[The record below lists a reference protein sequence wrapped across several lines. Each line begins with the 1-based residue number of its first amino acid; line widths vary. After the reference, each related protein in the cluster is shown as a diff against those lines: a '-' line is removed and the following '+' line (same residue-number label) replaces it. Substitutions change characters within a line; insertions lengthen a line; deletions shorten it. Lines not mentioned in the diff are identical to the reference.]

1 MPPRAF
7 RTTSP
12 YAKGIVSKAT
22 YGENPGAPYDS
33 KAKREWHSR
42 WSDTFQ
48 RTVKCAHC
56 PDWPGVTGDGP
67 TTREALAEH
76 RLIHHYQENP

>member
-7 RTTSP
+7 DISSP
-12 YAKGIVSKAT
+12 FARGLTGVKIDRRFEG
-22 YGENPGAPYDS
+22 NPGAPRDN
-33 KAKREWHSR
+33 KALRDWHAK
-42 WSDTFQ
+42 WSDSFE
-48 RTVKCAHC
+48 RTVRCAKC

-76 RLIHHYQENP
+76 RLESH